1 VHNRLAEGLR
11 KIMNKRDILLKAGE
25 RMFANYG
32 YRDVNIS
39 DITAQTG
46 LGTGTF
52 YTYFKSKEDF
62 YHQIIDRI
70 EQRGIRSVDKLINSF
85 HSPLN
90 KLKALYRFAT
100 LALKQNNIL
109 QGLITGNKKYI
120 YPGFNVNFPET
131 NSLTIHIR
139 RSISSIIR
147 EGNEKRLF
155 RSGIYRNA
163 ENMLFTIYSAVIFEY
178 NSKNIEELMDDI
190 LLLIERGMKRRLR
203 LRNRDEK
210 LDKRN
215 RKIKNRN

>member
-1 VHNRLAEGLR
+1 
-11 KIMNKRDILLKAGE
+11 
-25 RMFANYG
+25 MFANYG
-32 YRDVNIS
+32 YKDVNIS

-52 YTYFKSKEDF
+52 YIYFRSKEDF
-62 YHQIIDRI
+62 YSQIIERI

-100 LALKQNNIL
+100 LALKQNSIL

-120 YPGFNVNFPET
+120 YPGFNVSFPKT
-131 NSLTIHIR
+131 NALTIHIR
-139 RSISSIIR
+139 RLISSIIR

-155 RSGIYRNA
+155 RSRIYSNA
-163 ENMLFTIYSAVIFEY
+163 ENMLFTIYTAVIFEY
-178 NSKNIEELMDDI
+178 SSKNIEELMDDI

-215 RKIKNRN
+215 RRIKNRN

>member
-1 VHNRLAEGLR
+1 M
-11 KIMNKRDILLKAGE
+11 IKRDILLKAGE
-25 RMFANYG
+25 RMFENYG
-32 YRDVNIS
+32 YKDVSIS
-39 DITAQTG
+39 DVTAQTG

-52 YTYFKSKEDF
+52 YIYFKSKENF

-70 EQRGIRSVDKLINSF
+70 EQRGIRSVDRLINSF

-100 LALKQNNIL
+100 LALKQNSIL

-120 YPGFNVNFPET
+120 YPGFNISFPKS
-131 NSLTIHIR
+131 NALTVHIR
-139 RSISSIIR
+139 RLISSIIR

-163 ENMLFTIYSAVIFEY
+163 ESMLFTIYSAVVLEY
-178 NSKNIEELMDDI
+178 DSKNIEELMDDI

-210 LDKRN
+210 LDKRSQ
-215 RKIKNRN
+215 RAKGRN